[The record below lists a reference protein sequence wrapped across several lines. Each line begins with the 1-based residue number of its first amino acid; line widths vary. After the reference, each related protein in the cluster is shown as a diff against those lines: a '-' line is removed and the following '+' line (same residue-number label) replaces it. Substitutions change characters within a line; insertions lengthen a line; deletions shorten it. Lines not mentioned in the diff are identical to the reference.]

1 MTGGRGE
8 RLPEESRENK
18 GRVDAFGVFFFADTR
33 AEQSAGDLKGR
44 EVLVDV
50 EFLHEVTR
58 RKYMALPPA
67 DGGRKDELTCC

>member
-1 MTGGRGE
+1 MSDYPR
-8 RLPEESRENK
+8 SRAK
-18 GRVDAFGVFFFADTR
+18 TKAALMLLGFFSADTR

>member
-1 MTGGRGE
+1 MSDYPR
-8 RLPEESRENK
+8 SRAK
-18 GRVDAFGVFFFADTR
+18 TKAALMLLVVFFFADTR
-33 AEQSAGDLKGR
+33 AERSAGDLKGR

-58 RKYMALPPA
+58 RKYTALPPA

>member
-18 GRVDAFGVFFFADTR
+18 GRVDAFGFFFADTR

-50 EFLHEVTR
+50 EFLHEVTP

>member
-8 RLPEESRENK
+8 RLPEESCENK
-18 GRVDAFGVFFFADTR
+18 GRVDALVFFFFADTR